1 MSNTQGAT
9 DWHKSSYS
17 SQNGNCVEQGI
28 MADTGA
34 TAVRDTK
41 NDGVGAV
48 LKFDRSA
55 WTAFV
60 SSVR

>member
-1 MSNTQGAT
+1 MNNTQGAT

-17 SQNGNCVEQGI
+17 PQNGNCVEQGI
-28 MADTGA
+28 VVNTGE

-41 NDGVGAV
+41 NEGTGAV

-60 SSVR
+60 ASVR